1 MKVPRGSFE
10 EDICRLKIDRHLRGD
25 FKFDILILFISIA
38 DVANMLLLLLLL
50 TKETV
55 KVFKQT
61 CMPLTKQGA
70 LRLVF
75 SAMTL
80 LARPSD

>member
-1 MKVPRGSFE
+1 MKVPGGSFE
-10 EDICRLKIDRHLRGD
+10 EDKCRLKIDRHLRGD

-38 DVANMLLLLLLL
+38 DVANMLLLLLL